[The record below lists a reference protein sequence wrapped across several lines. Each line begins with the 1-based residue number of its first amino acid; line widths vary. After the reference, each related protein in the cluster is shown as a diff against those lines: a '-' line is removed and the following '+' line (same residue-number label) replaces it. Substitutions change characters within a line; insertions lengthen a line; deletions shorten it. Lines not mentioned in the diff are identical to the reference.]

1 MASGTLAAMS
11 DLHRVTVLALDP
23 AAATCLLEIECV
35 NNEDQVVPLEPAF
48 YANLLADLYLLLA
61 LEVDAPVA
69 TLETRPTSAR
79 ERSSAGIPW
88 FWRYALHYCTR
99 ATTELEAARQRL
111 GVELP
116 DDGLDPDEAW
126 SLALDEE
133 LEPALDH
140 VAASSLEDW
149 RNQYDAACAK
159 IELRLPSAAWVEF
172 LVEGAVLKVVYGP
185 YTAWDCL

>member
-1 MASGTLAAMS
+1 MS

-23 AAATCLLEIECV
+23 TAATCLLEIECV

-48 YANLLADLYLLLA
+48 YANLLVDLYLLLA

-69 TLETRPTSAR
+69 TLEVRPTSAP
-79 ERSSAGIPW
+79 EASSAGVPW
-88 FWRYALHYCTR
+88 FWRYALLYCTR
-99 ATTELEAARQRL
+99 ATTELEVARQRL

-116 DDGLDPDEAW
+116 DNGLDPDEAW

-133 LEPALDH
+133 IEPALGH
-140 VAASSLEDW
+140 VRATSLEDW
-149 RNQYDAACAK
+149 RSQDNVACAK
-159 IELRLPSAAWVEF
+159 IELQLPSAAWVEF

-185 YTAWDCL
+185 YTTWDCL